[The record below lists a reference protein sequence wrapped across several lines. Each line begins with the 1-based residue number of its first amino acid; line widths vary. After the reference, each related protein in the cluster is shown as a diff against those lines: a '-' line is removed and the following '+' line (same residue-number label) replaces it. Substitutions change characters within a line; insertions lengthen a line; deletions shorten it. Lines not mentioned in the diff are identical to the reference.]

1 MSTFA
6 ARVAAVLREAVPDLS
21 WWQAADKRREIASG
35 LTGAVLVIPQ
45 AITFAYLVGLGPEY
59 GLYCAVFVALVSSLF
74 GTSAMVGGPNTA
86 MSILIALSVM
96 PYAGR
101 GSPLYTDYVILLS
114 LMVGLIQLVL
124 WLLRGAEIFRYL
136 SPAAIGGIKMG
147 VGVLLITSSL
157 EGTLGISGLTMQF
170 FYEKFYVVATEW
182 GEIVNPWAAIVSGV
196 TVASALMLRSRLPR
210 AYIIAA
216 LGLGW
221 VTGACIDGWI
231 GPERS
236 EIELLGR
243 VVYHPWP
250 FHLPSFTKE
259 YLVVMEELIPAALA
273 IAVLG
278 LAQSLVIAR
287 DLKTLMSP
295 EVNLHKEV
303 CAQGLSNVLGAFFSC
318 FAGSGSFNRTS
329 VAVGMGART
338 PMSGLVAGIAVA
350 AIAWGLGP
358 FLTTLP
364 MPAIGAV
371 LLLVGVG
378 MIQWKDIRAVARSK
392 VDSLVCG
399 VTVFTVCFVGL
410 EAGILVA
417 GLLSVVFFVASAS
430 EVTLDISREG
440 GRERIAV
447 RGNLF
452 YASIDSLA
460 NHLRAH
466 PSAESH
472 LDLTRVP
479 YCDAAAWS
487 TIEAV
492 SREREAH
499 GGRLEVVRDA
509 QGGALVVDAPP

>member
-1 MSTFA
+1 MTTLS
-6 ARVAAVLREAVPDLS
+6 ARVAAVLREAVPDFS
-21 WWQAADKRREIASG
+21 WWDAADKRRETVVG

-45 AITFAYLVGLGPEY
+45 AITFAYLVGVSPEY
-59 GLYCAVFVALVSSLF
+59 GLYCAVFVALVSSLL
-74 GTSAMVGGPNTA
+74 GSSAMVGGPNTA
-86 MSILIALSVM
+86 LSILLSLSVM

-101 GSPLYTDYVILLS
+101 GSPLYTDYVILLT
-114 LMVGLIQLVL
+114 LMVGVIQLVL

-147 VGVLLITSSL
+147 VGVLLITSAL
-157 EGTLGISGLTMQF
+157 EGTLGVSGLAMQF

-182 GEIVNPWAAIVSGV
+182 SEIVNPWAAVVSGS
-196 TVASALMLRSRLPR
+196 TVVAALALRPR
-210 AYIIAA
+210 YPRVYIIVA
-216 LGLGW
+216 LLVGW
-221 VTGACIDGWI
+221 VTGAIINGWI
-231 GPERS
+231 GPARS
-236 EIELLGR
+236 EVELLGR
-243 VVYHPWP
+243 VVFHPWP
-250 FHLPSFTKE
+250 FQVPTFSKE
-259 YLVVMEELIPAALA
+259 YFMVMEELLPAALA

-303 CAQGLSNVLGAFFSC
+303 CAQGVSNVVGAFFSS

-329 VAVGMGART
+329 VAVGMGTRN
-338 PMSGLVAGIAVA
+338 PMSGLVAGVAVA

-364 MPAIGAV
+364 MPAIAAV

-378 MIQWKDIRAVARSK
+378 MIQWKEIRLVARSRI
-392 VDSLVCG
+392 DSIVCG
-399 VTVFTVCFVGL
+399 ATVFTVCFVGL

-430 EVTLDISREG
+430 EVSLDISHEG
-440 GRERIAV
+440 GHEHIAA

-452 YASIDSLA
+452 YASLDSLA

-466 PSAESH
+466 PSNVTR

-479 YCDAAAWS
+479 YCDSAAWS
-487 TIEAV
+487 MIDAV
-492 SREREAH
+492 RRERESR
-499 GGRLEVVRDA
+499 GGRLEIVRDTR
-509 QGGALVVDAPP
+509 GGHPVAEAAS